1 MAGGVAPNASRGK
14 NSLAVGGGGAINE
27 TPSEVAAPQPPTEND
42 DEDDEDDDEDFE
54 LYFTDPQQLLDIFLE
69 LEEQNLSLIQ
79 NSQDT
84 EEALEEMKQTINRA
98 RIKMEKET
106 EMLKRQIDSLNE
118 DIRREEER
126 EAELKIK
133 ASYFN
138 YGEFKSEEQDKMLK
152 ELNKKVSYLK
162 KKNGSKKRLWIN
174 YDNF

>member
-1 MAGGVAPNASRGK
+1 MMTGASRMGK
-14 NSLAVGGGGAINE
+14 SSMSLGPGVTND
-27 TPSEVAAPQPPTEND
+27 TTSEVSPSGTKMEKNQ
-42 DEDDEDDDEDFE
+42 DEDDEDEEEDFE
-54 LYFTDPQQLLDIFLE
+54 LYFKDPQQLLDIFLE

-98 RIKMEKET
+98 KTKMERET
-106 EMLKRQIDSLNE
+106 ETLKRQIDSLNE
-118 DIRREEER
+118 DIRREEDR

-152 ELNKKVSYLK
+152 ELNKKVLFDLK
-162 KKNGSKKRLWIN
+162 T
-174 YDNF
+174 Y